1 MICIVNSTT
10 SFMAGCIV
18 FSILGHISHILGVDV
33 QFGSAVWIC
42 SLDHEF
48 GSVVLDLHFGSV
60 VFICNW
66 IRSLDL

>member
-33 QFGSAVWIC
+33 AEMTASGPELIFV
-42 SLDHEF
+42 SLPQ
-48 GSVVLDLHFGSV
+48 GTVR
-60 VFICNW
+60 N
-66 IRSLDL
+66 